1 MGIATPRFRF
11 QYAVKFILDVVAVYT
26 AGKVGG
32 GVDSIDVEAVRERVF
47 R

>member
-1 MGIATPRFRF
+1 MS
-11 QYAVKFILDVVAVYT
+11 LDVVAVYT

-32 GVDSIDVEAVRERVF
+32 GVDSIDVEAVRERGF